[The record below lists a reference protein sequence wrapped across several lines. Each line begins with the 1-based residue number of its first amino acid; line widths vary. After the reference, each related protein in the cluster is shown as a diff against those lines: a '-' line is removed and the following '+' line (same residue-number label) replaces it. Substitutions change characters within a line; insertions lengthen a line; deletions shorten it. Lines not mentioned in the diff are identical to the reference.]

1 MEREERNEERSRAEQ
16 AAQDAGEHIPGRR
29 GVMFSE
35 TMKTLT
41 RLSSSYR
48 RCHWKSAAELIF
60 PLLYE
65 HLTFASHR
73 TWKLFVKKAFFFCV
87 TAWRKQ
93 YGDSVL
99 HCVDA
104 QSAHN
109 DPVIFHRT
117 GVDDVV
123 LAGWRKVARIDDET
137 GETSYVY
144 IGPGGQACTNL
155 ADAFLEF
162 EAQAAQKRNSRQRLS
177 IAEELLK
184 MHSVTENVDRSG
196 DGEGAATNL
205 RALQATGEDVAVT
218 AGVSTVTQPQYLSVT
233 TSSLEDYLYRG
244 DSELLA
250 GMSWATYGTWVYRI
264 ELPARPEKS
273 VRGVLARY
281 VDVYFDPAYKLYNSH
296 AQRICSEPRVPMFEG
311 FTMPPLTVDSERNAM
326 YKQIQCRPTRILPVA
341 GEELSQ
347 EELVL
352 KAFALFSSPTK
363 GSAGM
368 DNSVAATT
376 AFTRAYL
383 EWEEDMTKEAATA
396 RYRFAA
402 RFEYPSLWETK
413 EMVEALRWKLEM
425 VMGEELP
432 QPILDPDR
440 EKPRATVEQYSS
452 MLAESR
458 VAHLEGWAA
467 KSDNLCF
474 LSVAFDFASFCAV
487 DV

>member
-1 MEREERNEERSRAEQ
+1 MEREAREEERKPAEQ
-16 AAQDAGEHIPGRR
+16 SAEDAGQHIPGRR

-35 TMKTLT
+35 TMKTLA

-73 TWKLFVKKAFFFCV
+73 TWKLFVKKAIFFTV

-93 YGDSVL
+93 YGESVL
-99 HCVDA
+99 HAVDGESA
-104 QSAHN
+104 QR
-109 DPVIFHRT
+109 DPVIYRRA

-123 LAGWRKVARIDDET
+123 LAGWQKVSRIDEDT
-137 GETSYVY
+137 GDMSYVY
-144 IGPGGQACTNL
+144 IGPGGQACTDL
-155 ADAFLEF
+155 AEAFLEF
-162 EAQAAQKRNSRQRLS
+162 ESQQPHQRSARQRLS

-184 MHSVTENVDRSG
+184 LHTVTEDVDRSG
-196 DGEGAATNL
+196 QGEGASTNL

-218 AGVSTVTQPQYLSVT
+218 AGVGTIAQPKYLSVT

-273 VRGVLARY
+273 VRGVLPRY

-311 FTMPPLTVDSERNAM
+311 FTMPALTVDSERNAM
-326 YKQIQCRPTRILPVA
+326 YKQIQCRPTRILQL
-341 GEELSQ
+341 EDSDLSQ
-347 EELVL
+347 DELVM
-352 KAFALFSSPTK
+352 KAFALYSSPVK

-368 DNSVAATT
+368 DNSIAATT
-376 AFTRAYL
+376 AFTRAFL
-383 EWEEDMTKEAATA
+383 EWEEDMVQEAATA
-396 RYRFAA
+396 RYRFAT

-413 EMVEALRWKLEM
+413 EMFEALHWKLEA

-432 QPILDPDR
+432 QPSLDPDR
-440 EKPRATVEQYSS
+440 KKPRATVAQYSS

-458 VAHLEGWAA
+458 IAHLEGW
-467 KSDNLCF
+467 L
-474 LSVAFDFASFCAV
+474 
-487 DV
+487 

>member
-1 MEREERNEERSRAEQ
+1 MEREAREEERKQAEQ
-16 AAQDAGEHIPGRR
+16 SAEDAGQHIPGRR

-35 TMKTLT
+35 TMKTLA

-73 TWKLFVKKAFFFCV
+73 TWKLFVKKAIFFTV

-93 YGDSVL
+93 YDESVL
-99 HCVDA
+99 HAVDA
-104 QSAHN
+104 ESAQR
-109 DPVIFHRT
+109 DPVIYRRA

-123 LAGWRKVARIDDET
+123 LAGWQKVSRIDEDT
-137 GETSYVY
+137 GDMSYVY
-144 IGPGGQACTNL
+144 IGPGGQ
-155 ADAFLEF
+155 EF
-162 EAQAAQKRNSRQRLS
+162 ESQQPHQRSARQRLS

-184 MHSVTENVDRSG
+184 LHTVTEDVDRSG
-196 DGEGAATNL
+196 QGEGASTNL

-218 AGVSTVTQPQYLSVT
+218 AGVNTIAQPKYLSVT

-273 VRGVLARY
+273 VRGVLPRY

-311 FTMPPLTVDSERNAM
+311 FTMPALTVDSERNAM
-326 YKQIQCRPTRILPVA
+326 YKQIQCRPTRILQV
-341 GEELSQ
+341 EDSELSQ
-347 EELVL
+347 DELVM
-352 KAFALFSSPTK
+352 KAFALYSSPVK

-368 DNSVAATT
+368 DNSIAATT
-376 AFTRAYL
+376 AFTRAFL
-383 EWEEDMTKEAATA
+383 EWEEDMVQEAATA
-396 RYRFAA
+396 RYRFAT

-413 EMVEALRWKLEM
+413 EMFEALHWKLEA

-432 QPILDPDR
+432 QPSPDKDR
-440 EKPRATVEQYSS
+440 KKPRATVAQYSS

-458 VAHLEGWAA
+458 IAHLEGWLER
-467 KSDNLCF
+467 SCSF
-474 LSVAFDFASFCAV
+474 LLLFVLRDLNI
-487 DV
+487 